1 MLAYTDKSTLSQT
14 QKVVVDKFKLAPGT
28 PVTLS
33 YVAPDG
39 MQIELEDAEDF
50 RAFLVYASRVSSVT
64 VHVHVPPSQPTTNES
79 NTPDVL
85 VTDQSLAPPAATPVK
100 RARRS
105 RHGTSETPAEPE
117 TSVAEVSANLG
128 EVRTPAT
135 KRPGRR
141 QRLAEKERRE
151 VENRAQAAAEPAEP
165 AEPAPEQQEE
175 HAEAPAEAPAAP
187 PVPLETPAADESDD
201 DVPLSSQQPPSSQE
215 PPSSQVSMGTSAAG
229 TDTPGEKTR
238 RPRRTKAEMEVFR
251 AEQAA
256 KKAERERER
265 ASRISAEAET
275 PVGDE
280 TTIVHEE
287 PQSAAFSA
295 AQALAASGKNAMQQR
310 LDELKAKKQRKNA
323 TEREEQRLL
332 QDMLKE
338 SAGDASTTRECHANV
353 RESAMTDAALSP
365 VSRGREL
372 EVSSTDAP
380 LAAANEDDDREY
392 FSQPESHAPAAQ
404 EHGPAP
410 PPPSAASVA
419 PMSSTPRRGSN
430 FVDAAEHIEPP
441 TPRRAASGFTKLSEL
456 RPSALRRTIS
466 RESPMFSTS
475 ASEASADVQ
484 TEKRPTESAVTG
496 ESDSDSNEDS
506 DEDSDDDSD
515 GDAEDNDSGLPLSK
529 LAGAGSAASE
539 QETRAKRK
547 RSFFSALS

>member
-1 MLAYTDKSTLSQT
+1 
-14 QKVVVDKFKLAPGT
+14 
-28 PVTLS
+28 
-33 YVAPDG
+33 

-79 NTPDVL
+79 NAPDVL

-151 VENRAQAAAEPAEP
+151 VENRAQAAAEP

-265 ASRISAEAET
+265 ASRI
-275 PVGDE
+275 
-280 TTIVHEE
+280 
-287 PQSAAFSA
+287 
-295 AQALAASGKNAMQQR
+295 
-310 LDELKAKKQRKNA
+310 
-323 TEREEQRLL
+323 
-332 QDMLKE
+332 
-338 SAGDASTTRECHANV
+338 
-353 RESAMTDAALSP
+353 LS
-365 VSRGREL
+365 L
-372 EVSSTDAP
+372 I
-380 LAAANEDDDREY
+380 
-392 FSQPESHAPAAQ
+392 
-404 EHGPAP
+404 
-410 PPPSAASVA
+410 
-419 PMSSTPRRGSN
+419 
-430 FVDAAEHIEPP
+430 HI
-441 TPRRAASGFTKLSEL
+441 
-456 RPSALRRTIS
+456 
-466 RESPMFSTS
+466 
-475 ASEASADVQ
+475 
-484 TEKRPTESAVTG
+484 
-496 ESDSDSNEDS
+496 
-506 DEDSDDDSD
+506 
-515 GDAEDNDSGLPLSK
+515 
-529 LAGAGSAASE
+529 
-539 QETRAKRK
+539 
-547 RSFFSALS
+547 